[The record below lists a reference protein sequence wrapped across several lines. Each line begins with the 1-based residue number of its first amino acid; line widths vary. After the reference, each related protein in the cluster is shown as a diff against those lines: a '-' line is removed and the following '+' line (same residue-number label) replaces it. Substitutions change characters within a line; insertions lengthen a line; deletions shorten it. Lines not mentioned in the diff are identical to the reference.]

1 MSLPA
6 LEWRK
11 LPIVTT
17 AASGSISPSDFLNVI
32 NNMLTSSIY
41 FDGSSRTI
49 GSGSAWSGSKAFI
62 TGSNTEAILCYPP
75 LRTSMSQSVLF
86 VAKQTSGSA
95 SGGTPTMSNNESA
108 LGTNSIGVGLSKNS
122 SNFTNWT
129 GSSPMGTSSSFAGY
143 TILLSAV
150 SSSATTYK
158 ITMYES
164 KETRAITVGTPGAGP
179 TVNRCLLIGALIDP
193 QQTVSSIEA
202 ELDNR
207 IYGHIRS
214 NNTTGPVSFYDASPS
229 FLDHN
234 ATAAAEKHVFFS
246 PGQSTLSTATGLK
259 INATVSAA
267 MMPVFLSI
275 SSKLV
280 KLPLYFNQGNIAFL
294 GTLRDVYMVRDFT
307 SNLVIRDAS
316 SNIVGF
322 TVSTS
327 EMIADNTLFLSYT

>member
-1 MSLPA
+1 MSLPT

-17 AASGSISPSDFLNVI
+17 TISSSVPIVLNTI
-32 NNMLTSSIY
+32 NNMLTGSIY
-41 FDGSSRTI
+41 FDGSTRTI
-49 GSGSAWSGSKAFI
+49 GSGSAWSSSRVFI

-75 LRTSMSQSVLF
+75 FQTEMSQSVLF
-86 VAKQTSGSA
+86 VGKNVTVPFSS
-95 SGGTPTMSNNESA
+95 GTPTMSTNESA
-108 LGTNSIGVGLSKNS
+108 LGNNSIGVGLSKDS

-129 GSSPMGTSSSFAGY
+129 GSLPMGTGSSFTGY
-143 TILLSAV
+143 TILLSNVTGSA
-150 SSSATTYK
+150 SSYK

-164 KETRAITVGTPGAGP
+164 KEALAITIGTPSAGP

-207 IYGHIRS
+207 IYGFIRS
-214 NNTTGPVSFYDASPS
+214 NNSTGPVSFYDASPA

-234 ATAAAEKHVFFS
+234 ATAAAEKHVFFNPAAS
-246 PGQSTLSTATGLK
+246 NLLTSNGMK

-280 KLPLYFNQGNIAFL
+280 KLPLYFSRSNVSFI
-294 GTLRDVYMVRDFT
+294 GTLRDTYMVRDFT
-307 SNLVIRDAS
+307 SNLVIRDDS

-327 EMIADNTLFLSYT
+327 EMTADSTIFLSYT